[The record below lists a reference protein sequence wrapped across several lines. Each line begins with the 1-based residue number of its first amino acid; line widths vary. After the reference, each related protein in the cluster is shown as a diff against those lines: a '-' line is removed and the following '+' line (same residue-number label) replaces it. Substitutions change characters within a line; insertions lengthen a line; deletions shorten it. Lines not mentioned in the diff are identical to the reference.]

1 MKKLEF
7 TEEEIKELRLA
18 LTGNIFYN
26 NFEEVKRCSTTML
39 PTEQTEKLLT
49 KIREFL
55 AIDKNISQE

>member
-18 LTGNIFYN
+18 LTANIFYN
-26 NFEEVKRCSTTML
+26 DFEKVKRCSMTML

-49 KIREFL
+49 KIREFF
-55 AIDKNISQE
+55 N